1 MIYTSLDLYE
11 SNAKFSGS
19 FNTGSN
25 QVNNCINFRIHVCFL
40 KGLLGFTYHSLAS
53 KRGNGKKYETF
64 VPRTTV
70 GIQYKLFQSLDRRET
85 IIVFRLNGHQTKFV
99 CEVLVLG
106 IRKKSIG
113 ILRKERG
120 PRLLK
125 YSNQRNKMA
134 LEFTQTLRATQGPS
148 TLSNK
153 NAATAIILKC
163 DHTSDD

>member
-1 MIYTSLDLYE
+1 MIFISLELNE
-11 SNAKFSGS
+11 LNAKFNSNFHSGS
-19 FNTGSN
+19 T

-70 GIQYKLFQSLDRRET
+70 GLQCKLFQSLDRRET

-106 IRKKSIG
+106 IRKKNQYEFCKK
-113 ILRKERG
+113 KEL
-120 PRLLK
+120 P
-125 YSNQRNKMA
+125 
-134 LEFTQTLRATQGPS
+134 EF
-148 TLSNK
+148 
-153 NAATAIILKC
+153 
-163 DHTSDD
+163 